1 MSEVC
6 LKKTRVFFIN
16 FYVYCNM
23 KTTIILT
30 AIGSLAGFAYASFAG
45 CDPSACFISSSTSTS
60 TVVGAFAGLVVALP
74 VNLSI
79 KKK

>member
-1 MSEVC
+1 
-6 LKKTRVFFIN
+6 
-16 FYVYCNM
+16 M

-45 CDPSACFISSSTSTS
+45 CDPSACFSSSASTS

>member
-1 MSEVC
+1 
-6 LKKTRVFFIN
+6 LFKKTRVFFIN
-16 FYVYCNM
+16 FYVYYNM

-45 CDPSACFISSSTSTS
+45 CDPSACFISSSASTS

>member
-1 MSEVC
+1 MF
-6 LKKTRVFFIN
+6 KKTRVFFIN

-30 AIGSLAGFAYASFAG
+30 SIGSLAGFAYASFAG
-45 CDPSACFISSSTSTS
+45 CDPSACFISSSASTS

>member
-1 MSEVC
+1 
-6 LKKTRVFFIN
+6 
-16 FYVYCNM
+16 M
-23 KTTIILT
+23 KIAILLT
-30 AIGSLAGFAYASFAG
+30 VIGSLTGFAYASFAG
-45 CDPSACFISSSTSTS
+45 CDPSACISSSASTS

>member
-1 MSEVC
+1 
-6 LKKTRVFFIN
+6 
-16 FYVYCNM
+16 M

-30 AIGSLAGFAYASFAG
+30 AFGSLAGFAYASFAG
-45 CDPSACFISSSTSTS
+45 CDPSACFISSSASTS

>member
-1 MSEVC
+1 MSEVG
-6 LKKTRVFFIN
+6 LKKVFLIK
-16 FYVYCNM
+16 FYVYYKM

-45 CDPSACFISSSTSTS
+45 CDPSACFISSSASTS